1 MYEFAFAAGR
11 LVRKMRANP
20 APIIA
25 YGLLACGVYI
35 FRTPLLHLVGK
46 LLVAAI
52 VLGMWLWPVLGFFAF
67 IWILGLL
74 CASFDR
80 ANDARMRA
88 IAREVQQEQRQY

>member
-11 LVRKMRANP
+11 LVRAARRNWA
-20 APIIA
+20 AVIFC
-25 YGLLACGVYI
+25 GLVGLGVYAV
-35 FRTPLLHLVGK
+35 RVPLLHLVGK

-74 CASFDR
+74 CASYDR
-80 ANDARMRA
+80 ATDARMRA